1 MKAKKNEEVA
11 MWACYRRL
19 YNASEPSA
27 DFDKLM
33 EEAPV
38 NEEGK
43 KVIDYMSYEIDI
55 KVYEEII
62 KEVIDE
68 FKIKPSYRAN
78 AFRITMAFGATP
90 KFKINETDC
99 L

>member
-1 MKAKKNEEVA
+1 MKAKKNEEAA

-19 YNASEPSA
+19 YKASEPSA

-33 EEAPV
+33 EDAPV
-38 NEEGK
+38 NENGQ
-43 KVIDYMSYEIDI
+43 KVIDYMSYEIDMST
-55 KVYEEII
+55 YEEII

-68 FKIKPSYRAN
+68 FKIKPSYSAN

-90 KFKINETDC
+90 KFKSNETAG